1 MKKIVIAGNPNSGK
15 STIFNNLT
23 GENQKVGNWP
33 GVTVEK
39 FEGKFNYKGEEFY
52 VVDLPGTYGL
62 SSFSIDEKIAREYL
76 IKENPDVIVL
86 VVDSTNIERHFYLLT
101 ELLEMGKNVVLCL
114 NMTDLAEEKGTFIDE
129 NILSKILKIKVV
141 KTIGNKNI
149 GTDKLKDAIYET
161 SKNKREDFL
170 KIDYGKEIE
179 DFIENIKKEIKI
191 PEYLPERWTLI
202 KIFSKDEDIINLLK
216 IKKEIIEKIDKIS
229 NFHGFSDSE
238 NLIIEKKYGFI
249 RGILKESVIQKGKIW
264 KRLEISDKV
273 DKIVTNPWIGLPIFL
288 IIIFAIFEIIFEI
301 GNPLQELIDKFIS
314 FLSSSLN
321 SLLKNLAPPFLL
333 SFLTD
338 GILGGIGSVII
349 FVPNIFLLFFLISIL
364 EDSGYMARIAFT
376 MDRFMHYIGLHGKSF
391 IPIVLGFGCNVPAI
405 LATRTI
411 ESRRDRII
419 TIMIIPLISCSARLP
434 IYILFA
440 GAFFK
445 KYEGLIVFSLYLIG
459 IVLSIIVAKVLS
471 ETIFKKKEEAPLVM
485 ELPPYRKPA
494 IRWCLKMGSLRTK
507 VFLIRAGTIIFSA
520 SLIIWLLASLP
531 LSIPYGSKDTI
542 LGKIGSFI
550 APIFSPAGFG
560 RWEIAVALL
569 TGIVAKETVVS
580 TLGVIFGSENLID
593 SLKNIFNPISAYSF
607 MLMSLIYI
615 PCIAT
620 MAAIKNEIG
629 LKYLLITI
637 TYTILLGWVIAVIF
651 YQTLNLFL

>member
-1 MKKIVIAGNPNSGK
+1 MKKVAIAGNPNSGK

-39 FEGKFNYKGEEFY
+39 FEGKFKYNDEEFY

-62 SSFSIDEKIAREYL
+62 SSFSIDERIAREYL

-86 VVDSTNIERHFYLLT
+86 VVDSTNIERHFYFLT

-129 NILSKILKIKVV
+129 NMLSKILKINVV

-149 GTDKLKDAIYET
+149 GTDKLKEIIYES

-179 DFIENIKKEIKI
+179 DFIENLKKEIKI
-191 PEYLPERWTLI
+191 PEGLPERWTLV
-202 KIFSKDEDIINLLK
+202 KIFSKDEEIISLLK

-229 NFHGFSDSE
+229 YFHGFSDSE

-249 RGILKESVIQKGKIW
+249 KGILKECVYERKKLW

-273 DKIVTNPWIGLPIFL
+273 DKVITNPWIGLPIFL
-288 IIIFAIFEIIFEI
+288 IIMLAIFEIIFGI

-314 FLSSSLN
+314 FLNSSLN
-321 SLLKNLAPPFLL
+321 LLLKDLTHPLLL

-338 GILGGIGSVII
+338 GVIGGIGSVIVFI
-349 FVPNIFLLFFLISIL
+349 PNIFLLFFLISIL

-391 IPIVLGFGCNVPAI
+391 IPIILGFGCNVPAI

-411 ESRRDRII
+411 ESKRDRII

-434 IYILFA
+434 IYILFCS
-440 GAFFK
+440 AFFK
-445 KYEGLIVFSLYLIG
+445 NYQGIIVFSLYLIG
-459 IVLSIIVAKVLS
+459 ILLSIIVAKILS
-471 ETIFKKKEEAPLVM
+471 GTIFRKKEEIPLIM

-494 IRWCLKMGSLRTK
+494 IRWCLKMGGLRTK
-507 VFLIRAGTIIFSA
+507 VFLIKAGTIIFSA

-531 LSIPYGSKDTI
+531 PSVPYGSKNTV

-550 APIFSPAGFG
+550 APIFSLAGFG
-560 RWEIAVALL
+560 RWEIAIALL
-569 TGIVAKETVVS
+569 TGIVAKETVVA
-580 TLGVIFGSENLID
+580 TLGVVFGSENLIN
-593 SLKNIFNPISAYSF
+593 SLRNIFTPISAYSF

-629 LKYLLITI
+629 FKYLFLTI
-637 TYTILLGWVIAVIF
+637 IYTILLGWVIAVIF
-651 YQTLNLFL
+651 YQTLNLFF